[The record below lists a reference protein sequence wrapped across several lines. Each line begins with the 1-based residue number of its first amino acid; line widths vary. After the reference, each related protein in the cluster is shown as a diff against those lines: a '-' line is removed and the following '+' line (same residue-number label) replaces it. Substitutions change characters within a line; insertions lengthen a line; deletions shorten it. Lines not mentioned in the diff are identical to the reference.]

1 MEIKYIDIHSHFNLK
16 QFEGDLDESIKK
28 MHDKGVATICVGT
41 DLETSKR
48 AVEIAEKYDFIW
60 ATVGQHPTDTKDT
73 FKIEDFED
81 LARHPKVVAIGECG
95 LDYYR
100 LGNSEEVIGSS
111 NEIKSKQMELFKKQI
126 ELSIEVKKPLM
137 IHARPAKGKM
147 DAYIDALNILEYYY
161 NLSPKTYN
169 LACNFHFFVGDKNIA
184 NQISSRG
191 WTVSFDG
198 PITFTDEYNEVLR
211 ALPLES
217 IMAETDS
224 PYAAP
229 EPYRGG
235 RAEPWM
241 VEFVYRKIAEIRGED
256 EEEVRIALNENAS
269 KFFDILF

>member
-1 MEIKYIDIHSHFNLK
+1 VGWLFYFTKIDIVLFMEIKYIDIHSHFNLK

-28 MHDKGVATICVGT
+28 MHERGVATICVGT

-60 ATVGQHPTDTKDT
+60 ATVGMHPTDTKDT
-73 FKIEDFED
+73 FKVEDFEE
-81 LARHPKVVAIGECG
+81 LARNPKVVAIGECG
-95 LDYYR
+95 LDYFRTPKIDVYDHQRENFLAQIR
-100 LGNSEEVIGSS
+100 LA
-111 NEIKSKQMELFKKQI
+111 QM
-126 ELSIEVKKPLM
+126 VHKPLM
-137 IHARPAKGKM
+137 IHARPSKGSM
-147 DAYIDALNILEYYY
+147 DAYEDALGILQDFDEIR
-161 NLSPKTYN
+161 
-169 LACNFHFFVGDKNIA
+169 ANFHFFVGSTSIA
-184 NQISSRG
+184 QRALDQG
-191 WTVSFDG
+191 HTMSFDG

-229 EPYRGG
+229 EPHRGG

-269 KFFDILF
+269 KFFNILF